1 MKQVVQNLKSG
12 RIGVEDVPAPAA
24 GGFGAPGVLVAT
36 ACSLIS
42 PGTERA
48 AVELGKSSLL
58 GKALRR
64 PDQVKKVLD
73 SVQREGLAQTVQ
85 KVRQRLDVTRAMGYS
100 CAGTVLESR
109 ACEFAPGTR
118 VACAG
123 TDAATHAEINF
134 VPRNFCA
141 EIPEG
146 VSFEEAAFVA
156 LGGIALHAVHLS
168 QAAPGEDAAVLGLG
182 PVGLLLAQVLRAS
195 GCQVAGFDVREDR
208 MEMARRLGFEHVAK
222 AERANLKETLRGWGV
237 FRGFERVFIAAASKS
252 AEPVEWAVEAAADGA
267 TLVVVGDVRTDLP
280 RNACYAKELS
290 VVYARS
296 YGPGRYDPAYEERG
310 EDYPIEQVRWSL
322 RRNLE
327 EFLRLLAKRQ
337 IAAAPLI
344 THRFAVDDV
353 AQAYEV
359 VTKGSTASLGVLLEY
374 PKAEPRSIGTTTMQ
388 LAPLPARKAG
398 TIHIGVIGA
407 GTYARAYLLPA
418 LKRDA
423 RARLVS
429 VANARGVSAKK
440 AAEEFGFARCT
451 TDAEEILRD
460 TEIDAVFIATRHR
473 WHAALAAG
481 AIAAGKAMF
490 LEKPMS
496 LSEEELERIVAA
508 HAGNPVP
515 FLLGHNRR
523 FAPATRA
530 LTEFF
535 AGARPLDIRYTVHAG
550 PLPENHWLRD
560 PAQGG
565 RILGEVCHFVD
576 WCRAMTGAPLSKIVA
591 AKRGELPDEDVNAVL
606 TFADG
611 SVATIAYDCLA
622 PAKLPKERIEI
633 AAAGRTAT
641 LEDFARATFA
651 SEGRQKTANFRGK
664 GQAEMVAAFL
674 GGVASGKMPV
684 EFEEW
689 VASAR
694 ATLKLVAAAENLLE
708 AQSGVRTPVEST
720 GLPKPEMNT
729 DQQR

>member
-12 RIGVEDVPAPAA
+12 TIGVEDVPAPAA

-58 GKALRR
+58 GKALQR
-64 PDQVKKVLD
+64 PDQVKKVLANLR
-73 SVQREGLAQTVQ
+73 REGFAQTVQ
-85 KVRQRLDVTRAMGYS
+85 KVQQRLNVTRAMGYS

-109 ACEFAPGTR
+109 ACELAPGTR

-141 EIPEG
+141 AIPEG

-182 PVGLLLAQVLRAS
+182 PVGLLLAQALRAS
-195 GCQVAGFDVREDR
+195 GCRVAGFDVREDR

-222 AERANLKETLRGWGV
+222 ADRERLKETLHGWGV

-280 RNACYAKELS
+280 RNACYAKELT

-310 EDYPIEQVRWSL
+310 DDYPIEQVRWSL

-327 EFLRLLAKRQ
+327 AFLELVARKQ
-337 IAAAPLI
+337 IEVARLI
-344 THRFAVDDV
+344 THRFAVDEV

-359 VTKGSTASLGVLLEY
+359 VSKGSKASLGVLLEY
-374 PKAEPRSIGTTTMQ
+374 PKAESRSAGTTTMQ

-398 TIHIGVIGA
+398 TISIGVIGA
-407 GTYARAYLLPA
+407 GNYARAYLLPA

-423 RARLVS
+423 RVRLVN

-440 AAEEFGFARCT
+440 AAEEFGFTRCT
-451 TDAEEILRD
+451 TDAAGILHD
-460 TEIDAVFIATRHR
+460 AEIDAVFIATRHR
-473 WHAALAAG
+473 WHAALAVE
-481 AIAAGKAMF
+481 AIAAGKAVF
-490 LEKPMS
+490 VEKP
-496 LSEEELERIVAA
+496 LCLNEEELARIVAA
-508 HAGNPVP
+508 QAAKRVP
-515 FLLGHNRR
+515 FMLGHNRR

-530 LTEFF
+530 LEEFF

-576 WCRAMTGAPLSKIVA
+576 WCRAMIGAPLSKIVA
-591 AKRGELPDEDVNAVL
+591 TKRGELPNEDLNAVL
-606 TFADG
+606 NFADG
-611 SVATIAYDCLA
+611 SVATIQYDCLA
-622 PAKLPKERIEI
+622 PASLPKERIELF
-633 AAAGRTAT
+633 AEGRTAT
-641 LEDFARATFA
+641 LTDFARVTFVSA
-651 SEGRQKTANFRGK
+651 GRRRTANFRGK

-674 GGVASGKMPV
+674 AGVASGKMPV
-684 EFEEW
+684 GFEEW

-694 ATLKLVAAAENLLE
+694 ATLKI
-708 AQSGVRTPVEST
+708 RESADFADYT
-720 GLPKPEMNT
+720 DSETT
-729 DQQR
+729 DQT